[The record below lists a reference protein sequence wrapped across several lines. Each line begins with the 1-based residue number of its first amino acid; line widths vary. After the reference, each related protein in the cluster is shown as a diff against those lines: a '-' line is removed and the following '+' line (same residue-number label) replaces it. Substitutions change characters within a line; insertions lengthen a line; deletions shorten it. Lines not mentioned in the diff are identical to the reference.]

1 MTRKVGW
8 SSIKISHFSMRVD
21 SVFYMA
27 LKVKVMV
34 DIDTRTE
41 RKKAAEM
48 KKTYVKPIMEMEGFV
63 PNEYVAACW
72 NVKCSWADC
81 GYTGITIG
89 GDKYSSDDLGKC
101 VADMGNEEQ
110 IHAGKHSFLF
120 FSEDSEGFYHGQGFG
135 WHHKLIITPVSEDDP
150 HPNASN

>member
-1 MTRKVGW
+1 
-8 SSIKISHFSMRVD
+8 MRVD

-63 PNEYVAACW
+63 PNEYVAACYL
-72 NVKCSWADC
+72 VTCKLH
-81 GYTGITIG
+81 TGEG
-89 GDKYSSDDLGKC
+89 
-101 VADMGNEEQ
+101 
-110 IHAGKHSFLF
+110 SFVYQGEPTEARDEVDTF
-120 FSEDSEGFYHGQGFG
+120 FYSEGIWGLLKGWWYIDERERYHYVDLEQTT
-135 WHHKLIITPVSEDDP
+135 KENNPE
-150 HPNASN
+150 HPNASA